1 MWRTRRRRT
10 PVLLCSLFFA
20 LPPLTSFH
28 PFSVSFFFLPLCLLL
43 FFHEQYDAITGKNG
57 KTFPPALVVFYNYPF
72 PRLLFR
78 PQVIVRDPLSLFFLL
93 WITPE
98 RSFVPSCTHDPRI
111 QFTFP
116 ASSEWSR
123 GNLSPMI
130 IVLEPVDYNRI
141 YGYNNERVRNLNC
154 LFPFPFFFIERITL
168 GWVLFLFFFVSKDR
182 ERIFQ
187 IGNTYRNETLWMR
200 IEIEIS
206 ILRADI
212 ITR

>member
-72 PRLLFR
+72 PRLPFR

-98 RSFVPSCTHDPRI
+98 RSFVSSCTHDPRI

-130 IVLEPVDYNRI
+130 IVLEPVDYNWI

-154 LFPFPFFFIERITL
+154 LFPFPFFLIQRITL
-168 GWVLFLFFFVSKDR
+168 GWVLFLFFLQVKIAKESSKLEIIGMKLYGWELKLKFQFF
-182 ERIFQ
+182 ERI
-187 IGNTYRNETLWMR
+187 
-200 IEIEIS
+200 
-206 ILRADI
+206 
-212 ITR
+212 

>member
-28 PFSVSFFFLPLCLLL
+28 PSSVSFFSLPLCLLL
-43 FFHEQYDAITGKNG
+43 FFHEQYDAITGKND

-72 PRLLFR
+72 PRLPFR

-130 IVLEPVDYNRI
+130 IVLEPVDYNWI

-154 LFPFPFFFIERITL
+154 LFPFPFFLIQRITL
-168 GWVLFLFFFVSKDR
+168 GWVLFLFFLQVKIAKESSKLEIIGMKLYGWELKLKFQFF
-182 ERIFQ
+182 ERI
-187 IGNTYRNETLWMR
+187 
-200 IEIEIS
+200 
-206 ILRADI
+206 
-212 ITR
+212 

>member
-1 MWRTRRRRT
+1 MENETEKDTGPSLLSFLRPPTT
-10 PVLLCSLFFA
+10 YFFSSVLCF
-20 LPPLTSFH
+20 
-28 PFSVSFFFLPLCLLL
+28 FFFLPFCLLL

-72 PRLLFR
+72 PRLPFR

-98 RSFVPSCTHDPRI
+98 RSFVSSCTHDPRI

-130 IVLEPVDYNRI
+130 IVLEPVDYNWI

-154 LFPFPFFFIERITL
+154 FFPFPFFSYPKNNSWMSSFS
-168 GWVLFLFFFVSKDR
+168 FFF
-182 ERIFQ
+182 F
-187 IGNTYRNETLWMR
+187 L
-200 IEIEIS
+200 
-206 ILRADI
+206 
-212 ITR
+212 

>member
-28 PFSVSFFFLPLCLLL
+28 PSSVSFFSLPLCLLL

-72 PRLLFR
+72 PRLPFR

-98 RSFVPSCTHDPRI
+98 RSFVSSCTHDPRI

-116 ASSEWSR
+116 ASSEWST

-154 LFPFPFFFIERITL
+154 LFPFPFFLIQRITL
-168 GWVLFLFFFVSKDR
+168 G
-182 ERIFQ
+182 
-187 IGNTYRNETLWMR
+187 
-200 IEIEIS
+200 
-206 ILRADI
+206 
-212 ITR
+212 